1 MGRKLETIEEIT
13 SEMTRLQSLLPARP
27 SPEELQLAQQTL
39 SKVDVNLPVKLEE
52 LFLQARPAGVP
63 PPIFRSFQEM
73 CEDVLRTQA
82 QVDKQTAM
90 ATIEIE
96 RRHSH
101 YGALL
106 QQVKIVASH
115 PLSKTGMG
123 HAVGPERTF
132 HGNPLVDGKL
142 SSLPMVSEDSVI
154 TQIWPETLERKIQ
167 PLKNRSLRFSS
178 QETTAKSAT
187 TTNRDIALDG
197 DGVGGARVFS
207 QQLMRTLDTAV
218 AKKYE
223 VFDLSNMSLSWLPES
238 IGLVT
243 NLTSL
248 DLSGNELQEVPESI
262 GELARLVLLDV
273 QSNQLKRLPE
283 ALGCLTNLA
292 TLNIQKNSIEELPWT
307 IGLCTSLV
315 ELNADFNKLKALP
328 EAMGHLVSLQR
339 ISVHLNSLRSLPTT
353 ISLLTNLTQLDVRF
367 NQLESVPESL
377 CSLPNLTSLDLSS
390 NFTELKELPKSIGRL
405 QSLREVD
412 ISFNHITELP
422 ASFVLLTGLQKL
434 TLDGNP
440 LRMPPLQIAQ
450 QGKEAIFN
458 YMNDM
463 LQHLEAEEKVRSRKM
478 GMASMMTV
486 FKKNKIANFRVKD
499 DPDLSIK
506 A

>member
-1 MGRKLETIEEIT
+1 LPLCYKFVIRVLSVVGFLSEIFT
-13 SEMTRLQSLLPARP
+13 KIDVENFTQKCKNVLLM
-27 SPEELQLAQQTL
+27 
-39 SKVDVNLPVKLEE
+39 
-52 LFLQARPAGVP
+52 
-63 PPIFRSFQEM
+63 I
-73 CEDVLRTQA
+73 QA
-82 QVDKQTAM
+82 QVDKQIAM

-96 RRHSH
+96 RQHSH

-106 QQVKIVASH
+106 QRVKIVASH

-123 HAVGPERTF
+123 HAVGPERKF

-154 TQIWPETLERKIQ
+154 TQIWPETLEQKIQ

-178 QETTAKSAT
+178 QETTAKSAA

-197 DGVGGARVFS
+197 DGVRGARVFS
-207 QQLMRTLDTAV
+207 RQLMRTLDRAV
-218 AKKYE
+218 AKKSE
-223 VFDLSNMSLSWLPES
+223 VLDLSNMSLSWLPES
-238 IGLVT
+238 IGLVM

-353 ISLLTNLTQLDVRF
+353 ISSLTNLTQLDVHF
-367 NQLESVPESL
+367 NQLETVPESL
-377 CSLPNLTSLDLSS
+377 CSLPNLTNLDLSS

>member
-1 MGRKLETIEEIT
+1 MLINRCRHCVGWWWCARCSCFLPAANEDFGQSCSKKIWSPWSQQHVFILASWVHWPCYESDIPWFIWYFTNILKT
-13 SEMTRLQSLLPARP
+13 LLWHTRLSIWSIGSVSFP
-27 SPEELQLAQQTL
+27 SPRFLKSVCL
-39 SKVDVNLPVKLEE
+39 SINHN
-52 LFLQARPAGVP
+52 
-63 PPIFRSFQEM
+63 S
-73 CEDVLRTQA
+73 
-82 QVDKQTAM
+82 
-90 ATIEIE
+90 
-96 RRHSH
+96 
-101 YGALL
+101 
-106 QQVKIVASH
+106 
-115 PLSKTGMG
+115 
-123 HAVGPERTF
+123 
-132 HGNPLVDGKL
+132 L
-142 SSLPMVSEDSVI
+142 SSGHFL
-154 TQIWPETLERKIQ
+154 
-167 PLKNRSLRFSS
+167 
-178 QETTAKSAT
+178 A
-187 TTNRDIALDG
+187 
-197 DGVGGARVFS
+197 
-207 QQLMRTLDTAV
+207 
-218 AKKYE
+218 
-223 VFDLSNMSLSWLPES
+223 
-238 IGLVT
+238 
-243 NLTSL
+243 
-248 DLSGNELQEVPESI
+248 GNELQEIPESI

-353 ISLLTNLTQLDVRF
+353 ISLLTNLTQLDVHF
-367 NQLESVPESL
+367 NQLETVPESL
-377 CSLPNLTSLDLSS
+377 CSLPNLTNLDLSS

-450 QGKEAIFN
+450 QGKEVHRIPFLDLSQALYLNCLQLWNLKLQSSFLAAANYRKDVNVLQAIFN

-506 A
+506 AWCAPWLIKASQTRHFPKANLFILVGRSLCSNFFIMQTKNHTP

>member
-1 MGRKLETIEEIT
+1 MKHRNCV
-13 SEMTRLQSLLPARP
+13 SFP
-27 SPEELQLAQQTL
+27 SP
-39 SKVDVNLPVKLEE
+39 
-52 LFLQARPAGVP
+52 LFLKSV
-63 PPIFRSFQEM
+63 
-73 CEDVLRTQA
+73 C
-82 QVDKQTAM
+82 
-90 ATIEIE
+90 
-96 RRHSH
+96 
-101 YGALL
+101 
-106 QQVKIVASH
+106 
-115 PLSKTGMG
+115 LSIN
-123 HAVGPERTF
+123 HIS
-132 HGNPLVDGKL
+132 L
-142 SSLPMVSEDSVI
+142 SSGHFL
-154 TQIWPETLERKIQ
+154 
-167 PLKNRSLRFSS
+167 
-178 QETTAKSAT
+178 A
-187 TTNRDIALDG
+187 
-197 DGVGGARVFS
+197 
-207 QQLMRTLDTAV
+207 
-218 AKKYE
+218 
-223 VFDLSNMSLSWLPES
+223 
-238 IGLVT
+238 
-243 NLTSL
+243 
-248 DLSGNELQEVPESI
+248 GNELQEVPESI

-377 CSLPNLTSLDLSS
+377 CSLPNLTNLDLSS
-390 NFTELKELPKSIGRL
+390 NFTELKGLPKSIGQL

-450 QGKEAIFN
+450 QGKEVHHLPFLDLSQALYSNCFQLWNLKLQSSFLAAANCKKDVNVLQAIFN

-506 A
+506 AWCVPRLIKASQTRHFPKANLFILLEGPSAPISSLCRPKITHPRV